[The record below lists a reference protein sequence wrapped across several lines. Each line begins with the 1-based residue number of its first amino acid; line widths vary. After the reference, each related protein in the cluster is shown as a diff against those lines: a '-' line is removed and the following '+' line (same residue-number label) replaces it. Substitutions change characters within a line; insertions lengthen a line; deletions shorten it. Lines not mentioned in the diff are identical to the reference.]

1 MIIDNI
7 KDGIFIT
14 IIKYLRYI
22 GKETKMSDIYL
33 CVIYVLYGIHKQYQA
48 VELDNSNIVFNNP
61 EDVLLNDLY
70 ESTLG
75 ESQQIHLYNL
85 YRDLS
90 FFTHK
95 DFEDCYVE
103 VLASLANWESISSG
117 ISDHEEF
124 YSPASITALM
134 AYFVNSIN
142 AKSIFDPFCGTSSI
156 VHRLSKDVL
165 FNGQEQNRRV
175 SLIARVN
182 LEAFYGSDNGIK
194 CCDSIVDWNNKTF
207 DAVITCPPFMLR
219 FSESQ
224 RQIINY
230 GIDEL
235 NGNLEE
241 LLFSRAFNKNHAK
254 TVISLE
260 PIGFCFSQ
268 MFFKLRKYLVDKNYL
283 DSIIF
288 LPEKILYGT
297 SISCVMVVCKRF
309 RAENEPVRMIDA
321 QSFFVGENIQERSFD
336 FERFIKSYG
345 QSGKDSQIVTSRKD
359 IISYDYNLNFYL
371 YNQESVELEEGQT
384 LYHLKDLITEL
395 RKADTTPSDRH
406 QVFMRNHFSV
416 NYSDVLLNRN
426 KLTPSE
432 QAKKVLLRKLVPV
445 VDGHKYLLSLSGS
458 GSKPQYAIYTNKEA
472 FTCING
478 VKVFSVNEDIVSP
491 EYLVYNLIN
500 NPVLK
505 SGYGMLSQ
513 YMMLPII
520 VDSKDNQIELV
531 RKLSQQ
537 YAAQMN
543 AEKEADIKRF
553 GVKSNISDLEHLLQT
568 TQANIGGILYDLEN
582 LYAEDKN
589 YQSLIKGLKDNI
601 EYMNRVI
608 RFSNATISPEL
619 FNLKEQDLDNF
630 IKSYCNSWLN
640 YSANCFYL
648 SLRSDLGENKMVVFD
663 KTYLKLLLDSIL
675 TNAERHGFKKQ
686 RKESNHVEISLSLV
700 SYAHKPYVLLKVAN
714 NGMPFKKGFTLY
726 DYKQRGRY
734 SSNTGRSGLGG
745 YHVYEITKGHNGF
758 LYIDSNKIWNV
769 IIEVL
774 LPITNSVEKD
784 KLNVYEHECI

>member
-1 MIIDNI
+1 MVIDNI
-7 KDGIFIT
+7 KDGILIT
-14 IIKYLRYI
+14 ISKYLRYI

-33 CVIYVLYGIHKQYQA
+33 CVVYVLYGIHKQYQA
-48 VELDNSNIVFNNP
+48 TELDNSSIVFNNP

-70 ESTLG
+70 DFTLG

-90 FFTHK
+90 FYQHK
-95 DFEDCYVE
+95 DFEECYVE
-103 VLASLANWESISSG
+103 VLSSLADWESISSG

-134 AYFVNSIN
+134 AYFAISLN

-156 VHRLSKDVL
+156 VHRLSKGVL
-165 FNGQEQNRRV
+165 FAGQEQNRRV
-175 SLIARVN
+175 SLLARVN
-182 LEAFYGSDNGIK
+182 LEAIYGIDKGIK
-194 CCDSIVDWNNKTF
+194 CCDSIVEWNNKTF
-207 DAVITCPPFMLR
+207 DAVITCPPFMIR

-241 LLFSRAFNKNHAK
+241 LLFSRAFKKNHAK
-254 TVISLE
+254 IVISLE
-260 PIGFCFSQ
+260 PIGFCYSQ
-268 MFFKLRKYLVDKNYL
+268 AFLKLRKYLVDKNYL
-283 DSIIF
+283 DSIVF

-297 SISCVMVVCKRF
+297 SIPCVMVVCKRA
-309 RAENEPVRMIDA
+309 RADKEPIKMIDA
-321 QSFFVGENIQERSFD
+321 QSYFVGENIQDRSFD
-336 FERFIKSYG
+336 YERFIKSYEQNDEG
-345 QSGKDSQIVTSRKD
+345 FCTVASCRD
-359 IISYDYNLNFYL
+359 IISYDYNLNFHL

-384 LYHLKDLITEL
+384 IYHLKDLITEL
-395 RKADTTPSDRH
+395 KKADTAPSDNH
-406 QVFMRNHFSV
+406 QVFMRNHFSA
-416 NYSDVLLNRN
+416 NFSDVLLNRN

-432 QAKKVLLRKLVPV
+432 QAKQVLLRKLVPV
-445 VDGHKYLLSLSGS
+445 VDGNKYLLSLSGS
-458 GSKPQYAIYTNKEA
+458 GAKPQYAIYTNKEL

-478 VKVFSVNEDIVSP
+478 VRVFSVNEDIVSP
-491 EYLVYNLIN
+491 EYLVYKLIC

-537 YAAQMN
+537 YAAQVN

-589 YQSLIKGLKDNI
+589 YQTLIKGLKDNI

-608 RFSNATISPEL
+608 RYSNATINPEL

-648 SLRSDLGENKMVVFD
+648 TLRSNLGENKMVVFD

-686 RKESNHVEISLSLV
+686 RKEDNLVEISLSLV
-700 SYAHKPYVLLKVAN
+700 NYANKPYVLLKVAN
-714 NGMPFKKGFTLY
+714 NGLPFKKGFTLY

-769 IIEVL
+769 IIEIL
-774 LPITNSVEKD
+774 LPINNSVETNN
-784 KLNVYEHECI
+784 LIAYEHECI